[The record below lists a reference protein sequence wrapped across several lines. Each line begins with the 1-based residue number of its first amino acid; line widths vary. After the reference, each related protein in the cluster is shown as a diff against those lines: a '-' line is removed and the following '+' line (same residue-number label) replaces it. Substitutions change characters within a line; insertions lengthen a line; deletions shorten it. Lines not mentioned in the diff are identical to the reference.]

1 MIVWNF
7 YLLLLHN
14 YSSLVI
20 FHYKLLHLRNVAMSI
35 FIEDSFIST
44 EESLDREYLKF
55 PNELII
61 ILATIFIQTL
71 ILIFFGFYM

>member
-1 MIVWNF
+1 
-7 YLLLLHN
+7 
-14 YSSLVI
+14 
-20 FHYKLLHLRNVAMSI
+20 MSI

-44 EESLDREYLKF
+44 EESLDRAYLKF

-71 ILIFFGFYM
+71 ILIFFGFSM